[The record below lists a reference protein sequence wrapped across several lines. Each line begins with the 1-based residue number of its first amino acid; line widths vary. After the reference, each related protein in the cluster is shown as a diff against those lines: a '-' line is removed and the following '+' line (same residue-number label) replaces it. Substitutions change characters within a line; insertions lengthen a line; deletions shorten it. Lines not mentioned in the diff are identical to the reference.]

1 MRYDEIRT
9 LLKSHFTDLLNR
21 HKEAIAKSGRLS
33 ETDRRMHETSIDLAN
48 DLDFFDQPHGRPEGP
63 TDGIIEKYDLEISP
77 RARKPTSCSGMSSD
91 NPIRRIAGKSWIMTN
106 H

>member
-9 LLKSHFTDLLNR
+9 LLKSHFTELLDR

-48 DLDFFDQPHGRPEGP
+48 DIDFFDQPHGGPEGP
-63 TDGIIEKYDLEISP
+63 TDGIIEKYGLQHPPELGSLP
-77 RARKPTSCSGMSSD
+77 VAQE
-91 NPIRRIAGKSWIMTN
+91 
-106 H
+106 